1 MYSEDLLS
9 YLLKSNI
16 RINPHDLVVLKS
28 LHSQYSSGNLFTEKQ
43 SFLLVKLLKK
53 YELWLRSIY
62 PNIDLSNPIFK
73 SPFRKINVTKK
84 ISIDANPI
92 GKTIKINFPYDET
105 IVNSLKEISKSK
117 VTFGYQAG
125 DKTWTCLLNEKN
137 IISLMPFIEQFQF
150 EVDEEF
156 SQYIDQ
162 INSIKENIEK
172 YIPCLVFNN
181 NSYQIINLPP
191 NVDIPQLDTLENA
204 VFTARRFGVTVW
216 DNEIEKQIHEEFDDT
231 TIKFLKS
238 NPKEIF
244 DPIAMEKSFDDIKVI
259 VKNLLP
265 CVVIIPPEIELKKLK
280 LSLEFFNQI
289 GISNKEMS
297 VLFRLSNATDEEFN
311 QYVRDNNLNSPLTD
325 QTSVVFL
332 NQQLPKTILLS
343 TTKFNSILNL
353 SGFALHNSLSKFVR
367 YHENIINLHEHTQ
380 RRFSFAGL

>member
-1 MYSEDLLS
+1 M
-9 YLLKSNI
+9 
-16 RINPHDLVVLKS
+16 
-28 LHSQYSSGNLFTEKQ
+28 
-43 SFLLVKLLKK
+43 
-53 YELWLRSIY
+53 
-62 PNIDLSNPIFK
+62 
-73 SPFRKINVTKK
+73 TKK

-117 VTFGYQAG
+117 VTFGYREG

-137 IISLMPFIEQFQF
+137 IISLMPFIEKFQF
-150 EVDEEF
+150 EVEEEF

-181 NSYQIINLPP
+181 NSYQIINLPS

-204 VFTARRFGVTVW
+204 VFTARKFGVTVW

-231 TIKFLKS
+231 TIKYLKS
-238 NPKEIF
+238 NPKEFF
-244 DPIAMEKSFDDIKVI
+244 DLIAIEKSLDDLKVV

-265 CVVIIPPEIELKKLK
+265 CAVIIPPRIELKKLK
-280 LSLEFFNQI
+280 VSLEFFNQI
-289 GISNKEMS
+289 GIANEEMS

-311 QYVRDNNLNSPLTD
+311 QYVKANSLNSPLSN

-343 TTKFNSILNL
+343 NIKFNSILNF
-353 SGFALHNSLSKFVR
+353 SGFALQNSLSKFVR
-367 YHENIINLHEHTQ
+367 YHENIINVVDYTQ
-380 RRFSFAGL
+380 GRFSFASL